1 MTEKNSDPQSY
12 SKCSYINL
20 KRSHCIELKP
30 DTQQCELRDMP
41 RHGTCGMHTEDLNL
55 RRNSAK
61 LDQMDELECTLQ
73 KDRQY
78 WFK

>member
-1 MTEKNSDPQSY
+1 MTKKNNSDPQSY

-55 RRNSAK
+55 
-61 LDQMDELECTLQ
+61 
-73 KDRQY
+73 
-78 WFK
+78 